1 MLKVW
6 GRKDSSNVHKG
17 VWCCDELGVPFE
29 RINIA
34 GAFGKNREKPYI
46 DLNPNGLVPTIEDE
60 GFVLWESN
68 SIVRYLIE
76 KHGKGRLLPTTMEA
90 RASANRWMDWQLTAM
105 NPFMVTVYLGLIRMS
120 EGERDLAAI
129 EKARHHAAEKW
140 EMVDHTLKEGPYLAG
155 DTFSMGDIPLGV
167 WAHRWF
173 NLSIHRPQLPRVEQ
187 WYKRLCE
194 RPAYQKNIMMPL
206 T

>member
-1 MLKVW
+1 
-6 GRKDSSNVHKG
+6 
-17 VWCCDELGVPFE
+17 
-29 RINIA
+29 
-34 GAFGKNREKPYI
+34 
-46 DLNPNGLVPTIEDE
+46 
-60 GFVLWESN
+60 
-68 SIVRYLIE
+68 
-76 KHGKGRLLPTTMEA
+76 MEA

-105 NPFMVTVYLGLIRMS
+105 NPFMVTVYQGLIRKS

-129 EKARHHAAEKW
+129 ESARHQAAEKW
-140 EMVDHTLKEGPYLAG
+140 EMVDHTLRESSYLAG

-194 RPAYQKNIMMPL
+194 RPAYQKNIMIPL
-206 T
+206 I

>member
-6 GRKDSSNVHKG
+6 GRKDSSNVQKV

-29 RINIA
+29 RMDIA
-34 GAFGKNREKPYI
+34 GAFGGNREKPYL

-68 SIVRYLIE
+68 SILRYLVE
-76 KHGKGRLLPTTMEA
+76 KYGRGRLLPVTMEA

-105 NPFMVTVYLGLIRMS
+105 NPFMVALFQGLIRQS
-120 EGERDLAAI
+120 EAERDPAAV
-129 EKARHHAAEKW
+129 ERARRHAADKW
-140 EMVDHTLKEGPYLAG
+140 KMVDDYLKEDPYLAG

-173 NLSIHRPQLPRVEQ
+173 NLSIDRPQLPRVEQ
-187 WYKRLCE
+187 WYARLCE
-194 RPAYQKNIMMPL
+194 RPAYQKNIMIPL

>member
-6 GRKDSSNVHKG
+6 GRKDSSNVQKV

-120 EGERDLAAI
+120 EGERDLGAI
-129 EKARHHAAEKW
+129 ESGRWLITLSRKALTWLGIPSAWGISRW
-140 EMVDHTLKEGPYLAG
+140 VSGPIAG
-155 DTFSMGDIPLGV
+155 STCP
-167 WAHRWF
+167 
-173 NLSIHRPQLPRVEQ
+173 SIALNCPESSSGTNVSVNAQPIR
-187 WYKRLCE
+187 K
-194 RPAYQKNIMMPL
+194 IS
-206 T
+206 

>member
-6 GRKDSSNVHKG
+6 GRKDSSNVQKV

-29 RINIA
+29 RIDIA
-34 GAFGKNREKPYI
+34 GTFGKNTEKPYI

-68 SIVRYLIE
+68 SILRYLIE
-76 KHGKGRLLPTTMEA
+76 KYGRGRLLPVTMEG

-105 NPFMVTVYLGLIRMS
+105 NPFMVTLFQGLIRKS
-120 EGERDLAAI
+120 EAERDPAAI
-129 EKARHHAAEKW
+129 ERAQHHAADRWK
-140 EMVDHTLKEGPYLAG
+140 MVNDYLKEGPYLAG

-167 WAHRWF
+167 WAYRWY

-187 WYKRLCE
+187 WYAALCK
-194 RPAYQKNIMMPL
+194 RPAYQTNIMIPL

>member
-6 GRKDSSNVHKG
+6 GRKDSSNVQKV

-29 RINIA
+29 RIDIA
-34 GAFGKNREKPYI
+34 GAFGKNRERPYI

-76 KHGKGRLLPTTMEA
+76 KHGRGRLLPATMEA
-90 RASANRWMDWQLTAM
+90 RASANRWMDWQLTAL
-105 NPFMVTVYLGLIRMS
+105 NPFMVTLFQGLIRMS
-120 EGERDLAAI
+120 EAERDAAAI
-129 EKARHHAAEKW
+129 ERARQHAADKW
-140 EMVDHTLKEGPYLAG
+140 KMVNDYLKEGPYMAG
-155 DTFSMGDIPLGV
+155 ETFSMGDIPLGV

-173 NLSIHRPQLPRVEQ
+173 SLSIDRPQLPRVEQ
-187 WYKRLCE
+187 WYKHLCE
-194 RPAYQKNIMMPL
+194 RLAYQKNIMMPL